1 MRFVRAIWFVC
12 IWCASQI
19 SVHAQT
25 QPQAPK
31 PNPRPQATQ
40 QKPKPVPVTVGGQVF
55 VVTKGGQNIKL
66 GLVSVSAY
74 LVSDINKQVAT
85 IEESDRPA
93 RSAARR
99 EVERLEAELAEV
111 KARDRELKAK
121 YDSLQS
127 QWIKAD
133 HRDPMKSQ
141 YFREQQAA
149 MMEWLNQS
157 AEPARKAAEV
167 DRARRALA
175 RLGGV
180 RNYIEGLSSPVDT
193 TKTDADGVFE
203 LNVPPGKY
211 VVTALSRRQVAGD
224 LELYE
229 WAVELE
235 VRGAIRKLML
245 SNDNLWSPNCD
256 DCLRLP
262 AMQ

>member
-1 MRFVRAIWFVC
+1 MRFFGAFWIVC
-12 IWCASQI
+12 MCCAYQV

-25 QPQAPK
+25 QPQPTK
-31 PNPRPQATQ
+31 PIPRPQAAQ
-40 QKPKPVPVTVGGQVF
+40 QKPKPLPVTVGVQVF

-74 LVSDINKQVAT
+74 LASDVNKQVAT
-85 IEESDRPA
+85 IEESERPA

-99 EVERLEAELAEV
+99 EVDKLEAELADV
-111 KARDRELKAK
+111 KTRDRELKAK

-133 HRDPMKSQ
+133 YRDPLKNQ

-157 AEPARKAAEV
+157 SEPVRKAGEL

-175 RLGGV
+175 RLSGV

-211 VVTALSRRQVAGD
+211 VVTAISRRQVAGD

-235 VRGAIRKLML
+235 VRGAIKKLML

-262 AMQ
+262 TMQ